1 MKKEIILST
10 LICFLIAFY
19 CLLPAFAH
27 AQSFNLIV
35 CDGPDCDF
43 EDFMTLI
50 HKLINAMVMVSTL
63 IVAGLLAYVGMTLLT
78 SGGNEGARKKG
89 KDIFFK
95 VVIGYLWILGGW
107 LVIYTI
113 TSVLL
118 NPGYSFLGNPG
129 AN

>member
-1 MKKEIILST
+1 MEDLM
-10 LICFLIAFY
+10 
-19 CLLPAFAH
+19 

-43 EDFMTLI
+43 ADLITLV
-50 HKLINAMVMVSTL
+50 KNLINAMVFISTL
-63 IVAGLLAYVGMTLLT
+63 IVVGLLIYVGITLLT
-78 SGGNEGARKKG
+78 AGGDEGALKKAKG
-89 KDIFFK
+89 TFFQ

-118 NPGYSFLGNPG
+118 SDKYYTFLGS
-129 AN
+129 

>member
-1 MKKEIILST
+1 MD
-10 LICFLIAFY
+10 
-19 CLLPAFAH
+19 LL

-43 EDFMTLI
+43 LDLITLV
-50 HKLINAMVMVSTL
+50 KNLINAMVFLSTL
-63 IVAGLLAYVGMTLLT
+63 VVVGLLAYVGILLLT
-78 SGGNEGARKKG
+78 SGGNEGARNKG
-89 KDIFFK
+89 KDIFFQ
-95 VVIGYLWILGGW
+95 VIIGYLWILGGW

-118 NPGYSFLGNPG
+118 NDGYSFLSSPG